1 MRPLSSFRSVLRVL
15 AWLCVALIALLSL
28 IPPQME
34 VRTGLPGGIEHAIAY
49 AGTAALLRLGY
60 PLWPLWVIAGALFAY
75 SGLLEALQTFVP
87 GRHPGIDGALAS
99 GAGAVLGA
107 ALASLTPLSKGG
119 TGPGT

>member
-1 MRPLSSFRSVLRVL
+1 MLRVL

-28 IPPQME
+28 IPQQME
-34 VRTGLPGGIEHAIAY
+34 ARTGLPGSIEHAIAY
-49 AGTAALLRLGY
+49 AGTAAFLRLGY

-75 SGLLEALQTFVP
+75 SGLLVALQAFVP

-99 GAGAVLGA
+99 GTGAVLGA